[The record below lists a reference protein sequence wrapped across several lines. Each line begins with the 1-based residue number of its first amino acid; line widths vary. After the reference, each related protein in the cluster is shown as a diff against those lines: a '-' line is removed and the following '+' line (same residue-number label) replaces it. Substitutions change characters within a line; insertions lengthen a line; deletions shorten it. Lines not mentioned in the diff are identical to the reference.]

1 MGFFDKL
8 FGKKGENNDL
18 MKILQQNQM
27 SISTSINYQFACI
40 YLRNISFSVDV
51 FDKNYKNNENTAKWI
66 ATALNSIKLT
76 KRIPIGDEY
85 YNMSFK
91 FAELD
96 DGSAKAIII
105 EVSNPKFEC
114 ECNYV
119 GIVKKDN
126 AIRYYTNE
134 LYAELNSFFLC
145 EFVANGSHR
154 AYNRPSKSIEEFA
167 ATILNF

>member
-66 ATALNSIKLT
+66 ATALNSIKT
-76 KRIPIGDEY
+76 DQADTNRGRI
-85 YNMSFK
+85 
-91 FAELD
+91 L
-96 DGSAKAIII
+96 
-105 EVSNPKFEC
+105 
-114 ECNYV
+114 
-119 GIVKKDN
+119 
-126 AIRYYTNE
+126 
-134 LYAELNSFFLC
+134 
-145 EFVANGSHR
+145 
-154 AYNRPSKSIEEFA
+154 
-167 ATILNF
+167 